1 MGVGGTPRYNN
12 SRCFAPFPFPAA
24 TLGQQAR
31 IRELAEALD
40 THRKRQQA
48 QYPGLALTDLYNV
61 VEKLRAGQPLTAKEQ
76 TTHEQGLAAVV
87 LSLHQQ
93 LDAAVAEAYGWPATL
108 PDAEVLTRLVQLNQQ
123 RAAEEA
129 AGTVR
134 YLRPEYQAPA
144 GHGPGQQQ
152 GTMALTTTAA
162 AAADAAPAE
171 AQPWPTELAQQ
182 MQALRAVV
190 QGAAAPLTAKQAA
203 ARFRGTKAAKVQP
216 LLDTL
221 VSLALLRH
229 VPELDAYAT

>member
-1 MGVGGTPRYNN
+1 MGVGNDPVYNN
-12 SRCFAPFPFPAA
+12 SRCFNTFPFPVTTAA
-24 TLGQQAR
+24 QQLY

-40 THRKRQQA
+40 AHRKRQQA
-48 QYPGLALTDLYNV
+48 QNPGLTLTDLYNV

-123 RAAEEA
+123 RAVEEA

-162 AAADAAPAE
+162 AATDVAPAE